1 MEVQKKKKNKAFQDQ
16 ILEWFIT
23 DYLSRAGKVLD
34 LCLQIDGARVLT
46 KKDWMYLLNPNNKN
60 FHTNLMCYNLIFLWK
75 MKQKKEGFFRMFQ
88 QYVEDFTKE
97 TCVDV
102 EEKKYNAAMTSY
114 QKCMSI
120 SLQRK

>member
-1 MEVQKKKKNKAFQDQ
+1 
-16 ILEWFIT
+16 
-23 DYLSRAGKVLD
+23 
-34 LCLQIDGARVLT
+34 
-46 KKDWMYLLNPNNKN
+46 
-60 FHTNLMCYNLIFLWK
+60 

-88 QYVEDFTKE
+88 QYVENFTKE

-120 SLQRK
+120 SLQRKWNFHTSTSSRCGGGRGIKREVSLADAKENYKAVRKIV

>member
-46 KKDWMYLLNPNNKN
+46 KKDWIYSLNPNNTI
-60 FHTNLMCYNLIFLWK
+60 FHTDLMCYNLIFLWK
-75 MKQKKEGFFRMFQ
+75 MKQKRKDSFVCFNNMWRILL
-88 QYVEDFTKE
+88 
-97 TCVDV
+97 
-102 EEKKYNAAMTSY
+102 KKHALM
-114 QKCMSI
+114 
-120 SLQRK
+120 